1 MYWRHLLPVRDR
13 VVLGR
18 VGFLPYAIPNWTRE
32 THVYVIGASGT
43 GKSKLLESL
52 FVADVRAGRGCGLVD
67 PHGDLARDALAH
79 LLSDGYFDHPDTLKR
94 VIYFDP
100 ARTDVTIP
108 FNVLRSRLPPY
119 TIANHVIEAMRR
131 TWPQSLREA
140 PRFTNIALAS
150 LLALIEAKQSL
161 VDMPKLMTDRVYR
174 DQVLAAVRDPHVLEF
189 FHNRYDQWGKG
200 FTIESVLN
208 KATAF
213 TLNPHLRRCLGTSK
227 NVLDF
232 RHIMDAG
239 KVFIANLGNCDDETR
254 RLIGSLITTGLEQAA
269 TTRADHRPHF
279 YLYLDE
285 FQDFC
290 ANDGGARTL
299 AQILS
304 ECRKYNL
311 HLHLAHQTL
320 GQIQSRVE
328 SALGNVGIKIV
339 FALDYEDAK
348 VFTHKL
354 FVDYTGNIKW
364 EEAAA
369 LIQRLPFRTALI
381 KSRSRRL
388 VRLHTRNIRPYT
400 ADGTRLE
407 ALIKGLNQT
416 HGIPHVISLNEPA
429 QRRTVMNPA
438 ALSDW
443 EPTSHSSLSEQ
454 HIKP

>member
-1 MYWRHLLPVRDR
+1 MHWKHLLPVRDR

-18 VGFLPYAIPNWTRE
+18 VGVVPYAIPNWTRD

-52 FVADVRAGRGCGLVD
+52 FVADVKAGRGCGLID
-67 PHGDLARDALAH
+67 PHGDLARDTLAH
-79 LLSDGYFDHPDTLKR
+79 LLSDGFFAKPDTLKR

-100 ARTDVTIP
+100 ARTDVTVP
-108 FNVLRSRLPPY
+108 FNVLRSRLPAY
-119 TIANHVIEAMRR
+119 TIANHIIEAMRR

-161 VDMPKLMTDRVYR
+161 TDMPRLMTDTGYR
-174 DQVLAAVRDPHVLEF
+174 AHVLAAVRDPHVLEF

-213 TLNPHLRRCLGTSK
+213 TLNPHLRRCLGASK
-227 NVLDF
+227 NALDF

-269 TTRADHRPHF
+269 TTRAEHRPHF

-290 ANDGGARTL
+290 ANDGGAKTL

-339 FALDYEDAK
+339 FALDYDDAR
-348 VFTHKL
+348 VMAHKL
-354 FVDYTGNIKW
+354 FVDYTGSLKW
-364 EEAAA
+364 EEATAT
-369 LIQRLPFRTALI
+369 IQRLPFRTALV

-388 VRLHTRNIRPYT
+388 VRLRTHRIRPYT
-400 ADGTRLE
+400 EDGTSL
-407 ALIKGLNQT
+407 ATLMQNLAQT
-416 HGIPHVISLNEPA
+416 HGIPTVVSMNEPA
-429 QRRTVMNPA
+429 QRRIVIDPTT
-438 ALSDW
+438 LSDW
-443 EPTSHSSLSEQ
+443 ETKQQP
-454 HIKP
+454 

>member
-1 MYWRHLLPVRDR
+1 MHWKHLLPLCDR

-18 VGFLPYAIPNWTRE
+18 VWFMPYAIPNFARD

-43 GKSKLLESL
+43 GKSKFLESL
-52 FVADVRAGRGCGLVD
+52 FVADVKSGRGCGLID

-79 LLSDGYFDHPDTLKR
+79 LLSDGFFNTPDALKR

-100 ARTDVTIP
+100 ARTDFTIE
-108 FNVLRSRLPPY
+108 FNVLKSRLPPY
-119 TIANHVIEAMRR
+119 TIANQVIEAIRR

-140 PRFTNIALAS
+140 PRFVNIALAS
-150 LLALIEAKQSL
+150 LLALIEAKKSL
-161 VDMPKLMTDRVYR
+161 VDLPIMMTDKPFR
-174 DQVLAAVRDPHVLEF
+174 DRVLAAVRDPHVVEF
-189 FHNRYDQWGKG
+189 FRNRYDTWGKG

-213 TLNPHLRRCLGTSK
+213 TLNPHLRRCLGTTK
-227 NVLDF
+227 NALDF

-269 TTRADHRPHF
+269 TTRSEDRKHF

-290 ANDGGARTL
+290 ANDGGSQTL

-311 HLHLAHQTL
+311 HIHLAHQTL

-328 SALGNVGIKIV
+328 SALGNVGIKVV

-348 VFTHKL
+348 VLAHKL

-364 EEAAA
+364 EDATA
-369 LIQRLPFRTALI
+369 LIQRLRFQTAFV

-388 VRLHTRNIRPYT
+388 VRMHTLQVKPYT
-400 ADGTRLE
+400 CSASEVNKLMDDLVRL
-407 ALIKGLNQT
+407 
-416 HGIPHVISLNEPA
+416 HGIPNIQTNSSQPVIDANK
-429 QRRTVMNPA
+429 
-438 ALSDW
+438 LSDW
-443 EPTSHSSLSEQ
+443 ERAVGV
-454 HIKP
+454 

>member
-1 MYWRHLLPVRDR
+1 MHWKHLLPVRDR

-18 VGFLPYAIPNWTRE
+18 VGWLPYAIPNWTRD

-52 FVADVRAGRGCGLVD
+52 FVADVKAGRGCGLVD
-67 PHGDLARDALAH
+67 PHGDLARDTLAH
-79 LLSDGYFDHPDTLKR
+79 LLSVGFFADPDTLKR

-119 TIANHVIEAMRR
+119 IIANHVIEAMRR

-174 DQVLAAVRDPHVLEF
+174 DHVLAAVRDPHVLEF

-213 TLNPHLRRCLGTSK
+213 TLNPHLRRCLGTNK

-290 ANDGGARTL
+290 ANDGGAKTL

-339 FALDYEDAK
+339 FALDYDDAK
-348 VFTHKL
+348 VMAHKL
-354 FVDYTGNIKW
+354 FVDYAGSLKW

-369 LIQRLPFRTALI
+369 TIQRLPFRTALV
-381 KSRSRRL
+381 KSRSQRL
-388 VRLHTRNIRPYT
+388 VRLRTRNITPYM
-400 ADGTRLE
+400 ADVMSMATLMQD
-407 ALIKGLNQT
+407 LVQT
-416 HGIPHVISLNEPA
+416 HGIPTVTPMNEPA
-429 QRRTVMNPA
+429 QRRTVIDPTT
-438 ALSDW
+438 LFDW
-443 EPTSHSSLSEQ
+443 EPKSST
-454 HIKP
+454 